1 MERGFTQ
8 GVRYSNTF
16 IAKKVHLKRV
26 VSIVPCHTSVHQAK
40 SAVKKSRQK
49 LQNSAYGCRC
59 QLGNMAVDRC
69 VRSVTYHW
77 ITLRSPMLEGVM
89 QSQLVS
95 FHRPFEA
102 GSLKLY
108 LTPTHLS
115 WRSHLF
121 VPNLKISDEHL
132 DPVVV
137 YLGTCSAHS
146 FFSLYDFCC
155 GLFDFS
161 PCALGT

>member
-1 MERGFTQ
+1 MQ

-77 ITLRSPMLEGVM
+77 ITLRSPILEGVM

-108 LTPTHLS
+108 LTPTPFILEITFIRPKLENFRRTP
-115 WRSHLF
+115 RSCGCLF
-121 VPNLKISDEHL
+121 GDL
-132 DPVVV
+132 
-137 YLGTCSAHS
+137 LGAFV
-146 FFSLYDFCC
+146 FFFIRFL
-155 GLFDFS
+155 LRVI
-161 PCALGT
+161 